1 MSIKYHDVGH
11 IHFITVVVHNRQPL
25 FALDE
30 AYCHIVIDNLKCY
43 RDKFKFKLYGFVI
56 MPDHIHLLI
65 QPSETANISKIL
77 TDMNKYIARQILS
90 DLKAKGHL
98 ILRQLSIDMPL
109 RKGHKPHEYRLFQ
122 KGDYDFNI
130 FTPDKLREKLQYI
143 HENPVSAGLVS
154 TAGEYPFSSARNYEP
169 SSGTTAIDHSL
180 IQLDELPLMI

>member
-1 MSIKYHDVGH
+1 MPPKYHDVGH
-11 IHFITVVVHNRQPL
+11 IHFTTLVVNNRQPV

-30 AYCHIVIDNLKCY
+30 AYCHVVIDNLKFY
-43 RDKFKFKLYGFVI
+43 RDKFKFNLYGFVI
-56 MPDHIHLLI
+56 MSEHIHLLI

-77 TDMNKYIARQILS
+77 EDMNKYIARQILS
-90 DLKAKGHL
+90 DLKAKGHP
-98 ILRQLSIDMPL
+98 ILQRLRIKTRL

-122 KGDYDFNI
+122 KDDYDFNI

-154 TAGEYPFSSARNYEP
+154 AAIEYPFSSARNYEL
-169 SSGTTAIDHSL
+169 GDHSL